1 MHQSSI
7 RNQST
12 YYTQF
17 AHPWS
22 YPDQAEYA
30 MGVAAA
36 ANYSTYFTNAPP
48 EALEVDA
55 RWPCR
60 YSSRERIREVVRHR
74 YEGTRSEIHDRIR
87 KLSAAYP
94 QRTTFQLMQLLPG
107 LVPPCQRK
115 EGGKR
120 DQRIS
125 LSVPFM
131 VKLALKTWLY

>member
-12 YYTQF
+12 YYNRF

-22 YPDQAEYA
+22 YPGQAEYA
-30 MGVAAA
+30 MGV
-36 ANYSTYFTNAPP
+36 FTNAPP

-74 YEGTRSEIHDRIR
+74 YKGTRSEIHDRIR

-107 LVPPCQRK
+107 LDPPCQRK

-125 LSVPFM
+125 LSAPFT